1 MIWTSADMLIV
12 SGNTFLTFLIMNFNV
27 TLLNEFSQ
35 YLQIIFPLI
44 LGILFYLTLNYLLKI
59 KGLMYA
65 LELIKNYTK

>member
-1 MIWTSADMLIV
+1 MILTSVDMLIV
-12 SGNTFLTFLIMNFNV
+12 SGITFLTFLIMNFSV

-35 YLQIIFPLI
+35 YLQIISPLI
-44 LGILFYLTLNYLLKI
+44 SGILFNLTLNYLFKI